1 MSIFRIGTA
10 LMAIFGIGTA
20 LMSIF
25 GIGTVLGWWANL
37 CGKI

>member
-25 GIGTVLGWWANL
+25 GIGTVLGWWANF